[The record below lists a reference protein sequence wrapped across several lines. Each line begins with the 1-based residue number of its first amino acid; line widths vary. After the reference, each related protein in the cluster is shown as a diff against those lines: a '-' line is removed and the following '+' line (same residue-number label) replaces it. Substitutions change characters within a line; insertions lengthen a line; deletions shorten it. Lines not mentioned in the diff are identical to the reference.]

1 MGIQPIDRATDIE
14 LARQGTAADPK
25 VAAMVAFGLQVLA
38 AQVTDE
44 QVGELRE
51 LGYSDEQI
59 AEVVGL
65 VALNV
70 LTGAFNL
77 VAGVHPAIRSA
88 A

>member
-1 MGIQPIDRATDIE
+1 MF
-14 LARQGTAADPK
+14 
-25 VAAMVAFGLQVLA
+25 VAPAE
-38 AQVTDE
+38 VTDQ
-44 QVGELRE
+44 QVDELRD
-51 LGYSDEQI
+51 LGYTDEQI

-77 VAGVHPAIRSA
+77 VAGIHPTTPARSA